1 MILFDFEGPSLQ
13 FVQENSSSSSVPLKQ
28 ASHIKGSYID
38 PGSQLLHENV
48 PDCDEP
54 MEGHFLAGHFL
65 QYFAVVA
72 TFMVSPLLGS
82 FLQSSLKLKFSKP

>member
-1 MILFDFEGPSLQ
+1 MILLDFEGPSLQ

-54 MEGHFLAGHFL
+54 MDGHFLE
-65 QYFAVVA
+65 YFAVVA
-72 TFMVSPLLGS
+72 TFMVSPLFGS
-82 FLQSSLKLKFSKP
+82 FLHSSLKLKFSKP